1 MYKEFDFEKK
11 PSPKELAEQRA
22 KKQKQATM
30 LVALLIMGG
39 LAYYF
44 LGYLPEEK
52 AQAKKEVEEMFKDNW
67 NVTMDKLDKK
77 L

>member
-1 MYKEFDFEKK
+1 MYSEFEK
-11 PSPKELAEQRA
+11 PSKQELAQRRA

-30 LVALLIMGG
+30 LVALLIIGG
-39 LAYYF
+39 LAFYF

-52 AQAKKEVEEMFKDNW
+52 TSAKEEIEKLLKENW
-67 NVTMDKLDKK
+67 NVTTDKLDKK